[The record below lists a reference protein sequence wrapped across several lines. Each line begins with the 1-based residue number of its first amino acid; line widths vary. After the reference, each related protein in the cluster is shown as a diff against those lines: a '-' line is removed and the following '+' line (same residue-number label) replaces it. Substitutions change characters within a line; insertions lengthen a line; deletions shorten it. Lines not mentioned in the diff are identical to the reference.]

1 MFDSAEILPFTLT
14 YVFLKIFQQ
23 GDSHLP
29 PSVSCRSP
37 GNLGADTVS
46 RHVVCVGNQCASRTP
61 KAAIF
66 RMLF

>member
-46 RHVVCVGNQCASRTP
+46 TCVGNQCASRTP

-66 RMLF
+66 RMHF